1 MKNKASPF
9 RRYLSAALS
18 AAMLLSSWGPA
29 VSSAFAQQ
37 VAGRAVN
44 VSAVPQLGLLP
55 VTPGAGL
62 GTPSVLPLSSPLSS
76 LSPSLAAPSLT
87 PALSVAAPAAA
98 VPAAAHVGVKAL
110 AAKPQI
116 AAAKPVLPALT
127 PVASALEAVKPSAP
141 GESFGAA
148 AAQDFAE
155 RITGER
161 ILNGNGMVA
170 DTGADVDASIRQPF
184 RRSDLTPSRENG
196 APVISEPAPPTKPE
210 GEKRGLGFPLALAGL
225 SGLAWGL
232 TEFARWGAASFAAA
246 QAEPT
251 LGATVLAIG
260 AIGAMVLTG
269 AFVLNVA
276 VDAVS
281 FVGAMWRG
289 RKVTDN
295 ELRAFLRAEVLEG
308 RLDGNAAALVKPY
321 RPDSRFKDFTFAFAS
336 RGQIWVRPELAATPW
351 LLRQIL
357 LHELTHMKASAP
369 RGPPR
374 GALRGLLS
382 AIVSEVRARASEFK
396 GPRALKQ
403 IKVSGLQRAL
413 TQTQTSLRLSRPY
426 DVLVL
431 NPDSKELEDPKL
443 YAGLSDGA
451 ARVTTMNDEVPQKAL
466 GGAANR
472 YRAIVLGRA
481 TRALPEPE
489 SKDNL
494 RLQEVLKQL
503 DSLYVLATRLV
514 VRGAAFE
521 GTTESAAWSDLVGR
535 AERLREN
542 GSPRAMKAFEGEVRK
557 LWRQIASQRLKGVG
571 VASLMEGLYSG
582 LRDRGF
588 AFLSF
593 GPDDPGVVSWEK
605 LLRYWESAD
614 GGQFKVTRVDLE
626 DGGHLLILRKV
637 EARVGLWLRPIAGGR
652 IAASVPNASFTEDG
666 RATARKSLEDAGFG
680 AQLELFDKLEVAVRH
695 VFGADVGRQEIYV
708 TVPRRNA
715 TAIRKYVSASAEVLD
730 SQSNF
735 EPHLMDSAELQG
747 VKPVWKLGITGA
759 AGSILWIDTGADST
773 HTDFGGRLDVVDMV
787 DEGTED
793 WLGHGTH
800 VAGTSIS
807 GNEGFLG
814 MAKAAMGTMAKV
826 FSRDQPGA
834 SDGEIMGSAA
844 IAQKKGVDV
853 ISLSLGSRG
862 SSADNLAD
870 FFSRLTKQKNSA
882 GEYPI
887 VTASA
892 GNSGPFDRTL
902 SQPAAGVEVIAVAAA
917 AKSKDD
923 GVPEISFYSSVGPDV
938 DRRYAIKRFRF
949 KPEITAIGGDV
960 TTSPGSSNVYKDG
973 VYSAKSKDSPRSPSD
988 LDDGKHTGMS
998 GTSMSNP
1005 SLAGI
1010 ALLVKLAMR
1019 AAGAI
1024 TPFVAENMAFAVK
1037 AVLMRTAKDMS
1048 VPLWFQG
1055 AGFVDAIAAV
1065 SLVAGAGTRTLGT
1078 GARNLWRR
1086 LTGAAAAPVP
1096 DAWGW
1101 LERLKAVQDAED
1113 RAFREAE
1120 LAKSEAQEHAE
1131 GDGSEDGS
1139 EEGAQDRSLAGNV
1152 VQAEV
1157 ARRFAAARD
1166 LEVPALLAALKDEVW
1181 LIRLRAAAA
1190 LMNMRSPASAAALA
1204 EAGLNDPDAR
1214 VRQMAFLALAE
1225 IPTHSVDALLAK
1237 AASNG
1242 AWDVGVYAAYALV
1255 RRGDRSAI
1263 ARVVKELGGADK
1275 RARFS
1280 ATWLLGQAGS
1290 YATAAEAEG
1299 LSGRVR
1305 DRGERGNIRHLASA
1319 SLSNLADAAPES
1331 LSDRVVTDLLD
1342 AAGPENLAL
1351 TRTIAKVFPVAVRSK
1366 AFVARLRSEPL
1377 KPIVTDFVVKNRD
1390 AISRPGA
1397 LSELVQLLAR
1407 AAGVPLDAPTSPMDA
1422 SGSGVTGVDEAMG
1435 AVDLIAVSPTGDVLT
1450 NAGMLRRFET
1460 TVRGVL
1466 PLSGAQWLSV
1476 PEHKLY
1482 ALTIALEHQGW
1493 TVRRSLPYYPLSN
1506 TPAEPGGLTLDLGD
1520 GDKTPVISADADL
1533 SLVRVRAAAGV
1544 SEVRV
1549 MAALESV
1556 AAAAKHG
1563 RPVLI
1568 ALTLA
1573 APVTRRTPLSMLID
1587 RLVASG
1593 IGVVVGAGNAGP
1605 ARGTVAAPGDSGLAV
1620 VVAAASRE
1628 GLQFYSS
1635 RGTPEAPR
1643 VTWTDLV
1650 DDLKPGESIAAS
1662 AAAAADAVL
1671 GKPAASAVPT
1681 KILGTAAAAERTAA
1695 KLSELARILA
1705 DGLAASGRALP
1716 DGWFLYLTSL
1726 VKRTLTPMSS
1736 YLEHEVGS
1744 GLFDSQERVLDALRT
1759 RLHDPEAI
1767 VREAAALA
1775 DAARKR
1781 AAPPS
1786 ASAAPVPGIVR
1797 RVVSGVL
1804 GLSLAASPAHGS
1816 AAALAEHA
1824 VRSQKAPSAGDAA
1837 SWWKNPAATRTAVT
1851 VPLYALRSEKKTDA
1865 GVGKYS
1871 DLGRY
1876 YREELAGQGVDAVL
1890 LLPHF
1895 ATLDESPYA
1904 PVSLYALNE
1913 DQVDWSSVDEVR
1925 SDPALAAKLVAPS
1938 QSVDYPALRAREG
1951 GIAREAYARF
1961 LKAEDTA
1968 RARAFAE
1975 FAAENASWLEEY
1987 AEFMALAALIGKP
2000 ALDWSEAEQR
2010 AARANPAFAGLVAV
2024 RRWSQ
2029 WLARAQLK
2037 AAVAEVHA
2045 AGGKVLFD
2053 IPMFRAKNSVDAW
2066 KHPELFAD
2074 IRTRNPGIINA
2085 WVHEDWKDLAL
2096 WRWSELGKNGYA
2108 AALDP
2113 YRHWLD
2119 FGFDGAR
2126 ADALHFA
2133 YKFGN
2138 GQLASGDEPGDPYL
2152 SALSGVLSARGAFP
2166 LAEAFDGKDADAKR
2180 LGFVT
2185 VGGDWKKVSSHDD
2198 PRSPDFLARYFA
2210 ARREGSSGASAKFIA
2225 YTLGDEWRD
2234 PFSVKEMR
2242 GGVSTWRYRIPLP
2255 EDADYAARARADAR
2269 PQLRAL
2275 KAIADGDVWKAPE
2288 AVRAAFT
2295 AAAGAFVKRDGDSV
2309 QIWAASMDWFLEE
2322 WGRDTF
2328 ISLPGLLLST
2338 GRFEDAR
2345 SVLRRF
2351 AAFEKDGLIPNR
2363 IAGAHSE
2370 YNTADA
2376 PMWYVQALKSYG
2388 EASGDMAFVDEL
2400 APVVRRIMNAYE
2412 KGVSYERYGRRN
2424 TIRMDADGLVSTP
2437 AQATWMDAD
2446 PEGRDKPVT
2455 PRNGKTVEINALWY
2469 ANLRYLAA
2477 LEARAGDPEAAA
2489 ARSALA
2495 DKVKA
2500 SFNAKFWFETEDNR
2514 RAWGGAGGAL
2524 RDVVDGDPHGDA
2536 IRPNMLFAVSRGG
2549 DLLSPERRRAVVL
2562 AATRDLLTRKGPRTL
2577 SDRDSGYRER
2587 YDTSKPPLEKDQAY
2601 HQGTV
2606 WPWLMGAFAEALA
2619 QVRRDMGWDE
2629 ARTGA
2634 ETRALLTPLVEALAG
2649 APQGSLHEVYDGGA
2663 NDPALKSFSLD
2674 DPAGLAPIF
2683 KTEGPAQTPGGTRSQ
2698 AWSVAEILRLL
2709 AR

>member
-1 MKNKASPF
+1 MNKASSP
-9 RRYLSAALS
+9 RRLVSAALS
-18 AAMLLSSWGPA
+18 AAMLLSSWGPG
-29 VSSAFAQQ
+29 VSSVFAQQ
-37 VAGRAVN
+37 VSGK
-44 VSAVPQLGLLP
+44 VSGISVVPQLGLVP
-55 VTPGAGL
+55 TGIGAGL
-62 GTPSVLPLSSPLSS
+62 GSPSVLPLMSSPLLS
-76 LSPSLAAPSLT
+76 LSPSLAAPSLN
-87 PALSVAAPAAA
+87 AAVIVAAPAAA
-98 VPAAAHVGVKAL
+98 VAAAAPVTAANPL
-110 AAKPQI
+110 A
-116 AAAKPVLPALT
+116 AAAKPLLPAT
-127 PVASALEAVKPSAP
+127 PAPSALEAVKPSAP

-148 AAQDFAE
+148 AAEDFAS
-155 RITGER
+155 RMTGER
-161 ILNGNGMVA
+161 LLNGNELSA
-170 DTGADVDASIRQPF
+170 DAGAGVDATASQ
-184 RRSDLTPSRENG
+184 TPRFAALSRRENG
-196 APVISEPAPPTKPE
+196 APVNAHEPAPPTKPE
-210 GEKRGLGFPLALAGL
+210 GEKRGAMFPVALAGL
-225 SGLAWGL
+225 SGLAWGAV
-232 TEFARWGAASFAAA
+232 EFARWGSHALSVA

-251 LGATVLAIG
+251 IGATILAVA
-260 AIGAMVLTG
+260 AIGAMALTG
-269 AFVLNVA
+269 AFVVSA
-276 VDAVS
+276 VLDVVS

-289 RKVTDN
+289 RKVTDSG
-295 ELRAFLRAEVLEG
+295 LRAVLRTEVLEG

-321 RPDSRFKDFTFAFAS
+321 RPDNRYKDFTFAFAS
-336 RGQIWVRPELAATPW
+336 RGLIWVRPELAATPW
-351 LLRQIL
+351 LLRMVL

-374 GALRGLLS
+374 GAFRGLLT
-382 AIVSEVRARASEFK
+382 AFVSEVRARASEFK
-396 GPRALKQ
+396 GTRALKS

-426 DVLVL
+426 EVLVL
-431 NPDSKELEDPKL
+431 NPDTKELEDPKL

-451 ARVTTMNDEVPQKAL
+451 ARVTSLNNDQPQKAL
-466 GGAANR
+466 AEGGLAR
-472 YRAIVLGRA
+472 FRAIVLGRA
-481 TRALPEPE
+481 TRALPDPD
-489 SKDNL
+489 SKDNI
-494 RLQEVLKQL
+494 RLQGVLKQL

-514 VRGAAFE
+514 VRGESFK
-521 GTTESAAWSDLVGR
+521 GTAEASAWSDLVER
-535 AERLREN
+535 AQSLREN
-542 GSPRAMKAFEGEVRK
+542 GSPRAMQAFEGEVRK

-571 VASLMEGLYSG
+571 VTDLMDGLYGG

-593 GPDDPGVVSWEK
+593 GPDDAGVVSWEK
-605 LLRYWESAD
+605 LLRYWESSD

-637 EARVGLWLRPIAGGR
+637 EARVGLWLRPIQGGR
-652 IAASVPNASFTEDG
+652 ITASVPNASFTEEG

-680 AQLELFDKLEVAVRH
+680 KQLELFDKMEVTVRH

-715 TAIRKYVSASAEVLD
+715 SAIRKYVSASAEILG
-730 SQSNF
+730 SQSDF
-735 EPHLMDSAELQG
+735 TPHLMDSAELQG
-747 VKPVWKLGITGA
+747 VKPVWNLGITGA
-759 AGSILWIDTGADST
+759 AGSILWIDTGADAT
-773 HTDFGGRLDVVDMV
+773 HADFGGRLDVVDMV

-800 VAGTSIS
+800 VAGISIS

-814 MAKAAMGTMAKV
+814 MAKSAIGTMAKV

-862 SSADNLAD
+862 TSADNLAD
-870 FFSRLTKQKNSA
+870 FFSQLTKQKNTA

-923 GVPEISFYSSVGPDV
+923 GVPEISFYSSVGPDI

-949 KPEITAIGGDV
+949 KPEITALGGDV

-973 VYSAKSKDSPRSPSD
+973 IYSARSKDAKPSASD
-988 LDDGKHTGMS
+988 LEDGKHTGMS

-1019 AAGAI
+1019 SAGAI
-1024 TPFVAENMAFAVK
+1024 TPFVADNMAFAVK
-1037 AVLMRTAKDMS
+1037 AVLMRTAKDMG

-1055 AGFVDAIAAV
+1055 AGFVDAWAAV
-1065 SLVAGAGTRTLGT
+1065 SLVGASGTRTLGA
-1078 GARNLWRR
+1078 GVKGLWRR
-1086 LTGAAAAPVP
+1086 LTGASPVSAP

-1120 LAKSEAQEHAE
+1120 LAKSEAQSHPD
-1131 GDGSEDGS
+1131 GDAADEPS
-1139 EEGAQDRSLAGNV
+1139 EEPVDRSAAGNA

-1157 ARRFAAARD
+1157 ARRFTIARD
-1166 LEVPALLAALKDEVW
+1166 AEVPALLEALKDPVW
-1181 LIRLRAAAA
+1181 LVRLRAASV
-1190 LMNMRSPASAAALA
+1190 LMNLKSPASAAALA

-1225 IPTHSVDALLAK
+1225 IPTHTVDALLSK
-1237 AASNG
+1237 AAANES
-1242 AWDVGVYAAYALV
+1242 WDIGVYAGYALA

-1263 ARVVKELGGADK
+1263 ARAVKELANPDK

-1280 ATWLLGQAGS
+1280 ATWLLGQTGS
-1290 YATAAEAEG
+1290 YATAVEAEG
-1299 LSGRVR
+1299 LSARVR
-1305 DRGERGNIRHLASA
+1305 DRGERGNVRHLASA
-1319 SLSNLADAAPES
+1319 ALSNLADAAPEA
-1331 LSDRVVTDLLD
+1331 LSDRVVMDLLD

-1351 TRTIAKVFPVAVRSK
+1351 TRTIAKIFPVAVRSK
-1366 AFVARLRSEPL
+1366 AFVARLRAEPL
-1377 KPIVTDFVVKNRD
+1377 KPIITDFVVKNRD
-1390 AISRPGA
+1390 AISKPGA

-1407 AAGVPLDAPTSPMDA
+1407 AAGVPLDAPTSPMDS
-1422 SGSGVTGVDEAMG
+1422 SGSGVSGVDEALG
-1435 AVDLIAVSPTGDVLT
+1435 PVDLFAVPPAGETSLDPLT
-1450 NAGMLRRFET
+1450 LMRFET
-1460 TVRGVL
+1460 TAKAFMPVSRGL
-1466 PLSGAQWLSV
+1466 WLSV

-1482 ALTIALEHQGW
+1482 ALTIALEHRGW
-1493 TVRRSLPYYPLSN
+1493 TVRRSLPYYPLSKS
-1506 TPAEPGGLTLDLGD
+1506 PAEAGGLTIDLGD
-1520 GDKTPVISADADL
+1520 GEKAGEIPADADL
-1533 SLVRVRAAAGV
+1533 SVVRVRASAGV

-1549 MAALESV
+1549 MAALERV
-1556 AAAAKHG
+1556 AEAAQGKG
-1563 RPVLI
+1563 PVLI

-1587 RLVASG
+1587 RLAASG

-1605 ARGTVAAPGDSGLAV
+1605 NIGSVAAPGDSALAV

-1643 VTWTDLV
+1643 VSWTDLV
-1650 DDLKPGESIAAS
+1650 DDLRPGEMLAQAAV
-1662 AAAAADAVL
+1662 AAADAVL
-1671 GKPAASAVPT
+1671 GTAVPVPAKT
-1681 KILGTAAAAERTAA
+1681 LGTAAAAERTAA
-1695 KLSELARILA
+1695 KLAALAGVLSE
-1705 DGLAASGRALP
+1705 GMKASGRGLP
-1716 DGWFLYLTSL
+1716 EGWFFYLTAL
-1726 VKRTLTPMSS
+1726 VKRSVTAMPT
-1736 YLEHEVGS
+1736 YGEHEVGA
-1744 GLFDSQERVLDALRT
+1744 GLFDSTDRAMDVLRT
-1759 RLHDPEAI
+1759 RLHDPETI

-1775 DAARKR
+1775 AEAR
-1781 AAPPS
+1781 A
-1786 ASAAPVPGIVR
+1786 
-1797 RVVSGVL
+1797 RV
-1804 GLSLAASPAHGS
+1804 A
-1816 AAALAEHA
+1816 
-1824 VRSQKAPSAGDAA
+1824 APSAPVAA
-1837 SWWKNPAATRTAVT
+1837 SYGLAGRAIRSVLSGLLAFSPIDSFSSSLTDRAVRPASADASAWWKDASATRTAVT
-1851 VPLYALRSEKKTDA
+1851 VPLYALRPQKKSDA

-1913 DQVDWSSVDEVR
+1913 DQIDWSEVDEVR
-1925 SDPALAAKLVAPS
+1925 ADPALLARLVAPS
-1938 QSVDYPALRAREG
+1938 QSVDYPALRTREG
-1951 GIAREAYARF
+1951 AVAREAYAAF
-1961 LKAEDTA
+1961 LKAEGPRVKSYID
-1968 RARAFAE
+1968 FATGN
-1975 FAAENASWLEEY
+1975 AAWLDEY
-1987 AEFMALAALIGKP
+1987 AEFMTLSSLIGKP
-2000 ALDWSEAEQR
+2000 ALEWTAKDQS
-2010 AARANPAFAGLVAV
+2010 AARAAPGFAELVAV

-2029 WLARAQLK
+2029 WLAHGQLK
-2037 AAVAEVHA
+2037 ASVAEVHA

-2053 IPMFRAKNSVDAW
+2053 IPMFRAKNSVDTW
-2066 KHPELFAD
+2066 KRPELFAD
-2074 IRTRNPGIINA
+2074 LRTRNPGIINSYI
-2085 WVHEDWKDLAL
+2085 HEDWKDLAL
-2096 WRWSELGKNGYA
+2096 WRWSNLRKDGFA

-2138 GQLASGDEPGDPYL
+2138 GQLASGDEPGDDYVA
-2152 SALSGVLSARGAFP
+2152 ALGKVLSARGAFP
-2166 LAEAFDGKDADAKR
+2166 LAEAFEGKDADARR
-2180 LGFVT
+2180 LGFIT
-2185 VGGDWKKVSSHDD
+2185 VGGDWKKISSHDD
-2198 PRSPDFLARYFA
+2198 PRSPDFLGRYFA
-2210 ARREGSSGASAKFIA
+2210 ASREPSSGAAAKFLA

-2234 PFSVKEMR
+2234 PFSVKEMV
-2242 GGVSTWRYRIPLP
+2242 GGMSRWRYRIPLP
-2255 EDADYAARARADAR
+2255 ADADYANRARFDAR

-2275 KAIADGDVWKAPE
+2275 KAAKDGDIWNAPE
-2288 AVRAAFT
+2288 AVRAAFVT
-2295 AAAGAFVKRDGDSV
+2295 AADAFVKRDGKSV

-2338 GRFEDAR
+2338 SRFDDAKA
-2345 SVLRRF
+2345 VLRRF
-2351 AAFEKDGLIPNR
+2351 AAFEKGGLIPNK
-2363 IAGAHSE
+2363 IGDGKHPE

-2376 PMWYVQALKSYG
+2376 PMWYVQAVKSYA
-2388 EASGDMAFVDEL
+2388 EATGDWAFVAKL
-2400 APVVRRIMNAYE
+2400 APTLRRIMNGYE
-2412 KGVSYERYGRRN
+2412 KGASYERYGRDN
-2424 TIRMDADGLVSTP
+2424 KIFMDSDGLVVTP

-2469 ANLRYLAA
+2469 ANLRFI
-2477 LEARAGDPEAAA
+2477 AGVERRLGDAAA
-2489 ARSALA
+2489 GASRDALA
-2495 DKVKA
+2495 EKVKA
-2500 SFNAKFWFETEDNR
+2500 SFNEKFWFTTEDNR
-2514 RAWGGAGGAL
+2514 RAWGGTGGAL
-2524 RDVVDGDPHGDA
+2524 RDVVSGDPHGDA

-2549 DLLSPERRRAVVL
+2549 DLLTPERRRAVVL
-2562 AATRDLLTRKGPRTL
+2562 AAARDLLTRKGPRTL
-2577 SDRDSGYRER
+2577 SDRDSAYRAT

-2634 ETRALLTPLVEALAG
+2634 ETRALITPLVEALAG
-2649 APQGSLHEVYDGGA
+2649 GPVGSLPEVYDGGA
-2663 NDPALKSFSLD
+2663 NDPALKDFSLD
-2674 DPAGLAPIF
+2674 DAAGLAPIF
-2683 KTEGPAQTPGGTRSQ
+2683 KRAGPAQNPGGTRSQ

>member
-1 MKNKASPF
+1 MA
-9 RRYLSAALS
+9 
-18 AAMLLSSWGPA
+18 
-29 VSSAFAQQ
+29 
-37 VAGRAVN
+37 
-44 VSAVPQLGLLP
+44 
-55 VTPGAGL
+55 
-62 GTPSVLPLSSPLSS
+62 
-76 LSPSLAAPSLT
+76 LSPSLAAPSLS
-87 PALSVAAPAAA
+87 PAVNVAAPAAA
-98 VPAAAHVGVKAL
+98 VPAAARVNAVKPL
-110 AAKPQI
+110 V
-116 AAAKPVLPALT
+116 AAAKPLLPAAAV
-127 PVASALEAVKPSAP
+127 PSALEAVKPSAP
-141 GESFGAA
+141 GESFGRAA
-148 AAQDFAE
+148 AEDFAQ
-155 RITGER
+155 RMTGENL
-161 ILNGNGMVA
+161 LNG
-170 DTGADVDASIRQPF
+170 DELGADAGAGVDASASRAPRF
-184 RRSDLTPSRENG
+184 AALARRENG
-196 APVISEPAPPTKPE
+196 APVDVHEPAAPTKPE
-210 GEKRGLGFPLALAGL
+210 GEKRGALFPMALAGL
-225 SGLAWGL
+225 SGLAWGAA
-232 TEFARWGAASFAAA
+232 EFARWGTHAFSAVSAA
-246 QAEPT
+246 PT
-251 LGATVLAIG
+251 IGGTVLAVA
-260 AIGAMVLTG
+260 AIGAMALTG
-269 AFVLNVA
+269 AFVLSAA
-276 VDAVS
+276 VDLVS

-289 RKVTDN
+289 RAVTDAR
-295 ELRAFLRAEVLEG
+295 LREFLRAEVLEG

-321 RPDSRFKDFTFAFAS
+321 RPDNRYKDLTFAFAS
-336 RGQIWVRPELAATPW
+336 RGLIWVRPELVATPW
-351 LLRQIL
+351 LMRRVL
-357 LHELTHMKASAP
+357 LHELTHMSASAP

-374 GALRGLLS
+374 GAFLGLLT
-382 AIVSEVRARASEFK
+382 AFVSEIRARAVEFK
-396 GPRALKQ
+396 GTRALSR

-426 DVLVL
+426 EVLVL
-431 NPDSKELEDPKL
+431 NPDTKELEDPKL

-451 ARVTTMNDEVPQKAL
+451 AHVTLFKDIAPAQTLAKEA
-466 GGAANR
+466 GR

-481 TRALPEPE
+481 TRALPDPK
-489 SKDNL
+489 SKEHV
-494 RLQEVLKQL
+494 RLQAVLKQL

-514 VRGAAFE
+514 VRGEAFQ
-521 GTTESAAWSDLVGR
+521 GTAEVRAWDDLVDR
-535 AERLREN
+535 AQRLRED
-542 GSPRAMKAFEGEVRK
+542 GSSRAMEAFEGEVRK

-571 VASLMEGLYSG
+571 VAELMDGLYGS

-588 AFLSF
+588 SFLSF
-593 GPDDPGVVSWEK
+593 GPDDTGVVSWEK

-637 EARVGLWLRPIAGGR
+637 EARVGLWLRPISGGR
-652 IAASVPNASFTEDG
+652 ITASVPNASFTEEG

-680 AQLELFDKLEVAVRH
+680 KQLELFDKMEVNVRH

-715 TAIRKYVSASAEVLD
+715 SAIRKYVSSNAEVLD

-735 EPHLMDSAELQG
+735 EPHLMDSAEIQA
-747 VKPVWKLGITGA
+747 VKPVWKIGITGA
-759 AGSILWIDTGADST
+759 AGSILWIDTGADLT
-773 HTDFGGRLDVVDMV
+773 HADFGGRLDVVDMV

-793 WLGHGTH
+793 WIGHGTH
-800 VAGTSIS
+800 VAGISIS

-814 MAKAAMGTMAKV
+814 MAKGAKGTMAKV

-862 SSADNLAD
+862 TSADNLAD
-870 FFSRLTKQKNSA
+870 FFSQLTKQKNVA

-923 GVPEISFYSSVGPDV
+923 GVPEISFYSSVGPDI

-949 KPEITAIGGDV
+949 KPEITALGGDV

-973 VYSAKSKDSPRSPSD
+973 IYSAKSKDSPRSASD
-988 LDDGKHTGMS
+988 LEDGKHTGMS

-1019 AAGAI
+1019 SAGAI

-1037 AVLMRTAKDMS
+1037 AVLMRTAKDMG

-1055 AGFVDAIAAV
+1055 AGFVDAWAAV
-1065 SLVAGAGTRTLGT
+1065 SLVGASGTRALGAGALK
-1078 GARNLWRR
+1078 LWRR
-1086 LTGAAAAPVP
+1086 LTGSAQASAP

-1120 LAKSEAQEHAE
+1120 LAKSEAAARTD
-1131 GDGSEDGS
+1131 GDGNDEPT
-1139 EEGAQDRSLAGNV
+1139 EEPVDRSAAGNAV
-1152 VQAEV
+1152 MAEV
-1157 ARRFAAARD
+1157 ARRFTVARD
-1166 LEVPALLAALKDEVW
+1166 AEVPALLGALKDEVW
-1181 LIRLRAAAA
+1181 LVRMRAASV
-1190 LMNMRSPASAAALA
+1190 LMNLKSPASAAALA

-1225 IPTHSVDALLAK
+1225 IPTHTVDALLSK
-1237 AASNG
+1237 AASNES
-1242 AWDVGVYAAYALV
+1242 WDIGVYAGYALA

-1263 ARVVKELGGADK
+1263 ARAVKELGSSDK

-1280 ATWLLGQAGS
+1280 SAWLLGQTGS
-1290 YATAAEAEG
+1290 YATAVEAEG
-1299 LSGRVR
+1299 LSARVR

-1319 SLSNLADAAPES
+1319 ALSNLADAAPEA

-1366 AFVARLRSEPL
+1366 AFVARLRAEPL
-1377 KPIVTDFVVKNRD
+1377 KPIITDFVVKNRD
-1390 AISRPGA
+1390 AISKPGA

-1407 AAGVPLDAPTSPMDA
+1407 AAGVPLDAPTSPMDS

-1435 AVDLIAVSPTGDVLT
+1435 PVDLFAVPPAGESSLDPLT
-1450 NAGMLRRFET
+1450 LMRFET
-1460 TVRGVL
+1460 TTKAFLPVSRGL
-1466 PLSGAQWLSV
+1466 WLSV

-1482 ALTIALEHQGW
+1482 ALTIALEHRGW

-1506 TPAEPGGLTLDLGD
+1506 APAEPGGLLINLAEGEVA
-1520 GDKTPVISADADL
+1520 GELPADADL

-1549 MAALESV
+1549 MAALERV
-1556 AAAAKHG
+1556 AEAAKAKG
-1563 RPVLI
+1563 PVTI

-1573 APVTRRTPLSMLID
+1573 APTTRRTPLSMLID

-1593 IGVVVGAGNAGP
+1593 IGVVVGAGNTGP
-1605 ARGTVAAPGDSGLAV
+1605 KTDSVSAPGNSGLAV
-1620 VVAAASRE
+1620 VVAAASRD

-1643 VTWTDLV
+1643 VSWTDLV
-1650 DDLKPGESIAAS
+1650 DDLQPGELIAQAAS
-1662 AAAAADAVL
+1662 AAADAVL
-1671 GKPAASAVPT
+1671 GTASPAPA

-1695 KLSELARILA
+1695 KLAELARVLSE
-1705 DGLAASGRALP
+1705 GMTAAKQGLP
-1716 DGWFLYLTSL
+1716 DGWFLYLTAL
-1726 VKRTLTPMSS
+1726 VKRSVTAMPA
-1736 YLEHEVGS
+1736 YREHEVGA
-1744 GLFDSQERVLDALRT
+1744 GLFDSTDRALEILRT
-1759 RLHDPEAI
+1759 RLHDPEVI
-1767 VREAAALA
+1767 VREAKALA
-1775 DAARKR
+1775 DEARAR
-1781 AAPPS
+1781 TA
-1786 ASAAPVPGIVR
+1786 
-1797 RVVSGVL
+1797 
-1804 GLSLAASPAHGS
+1804 
-1816 AAALAEHA
+1816 
-1824 VRSQKAPSAGDAA
+1824 APSAPAVPSTGLARRALRSVLSGLLAFAPVQSLSSSLTDRAVRPSADSA
-1837 SWWKNPAATRTAVT
+1837 SWWKDPAATRTAVT
-1851 VPLYALRSEKKTDA
+1851 VPLYALRPQKKTDA
-1865 GVGKYS
+1865 GIGKYS

-1895 ATLDESPYA
+1895 ATQGESPYA

-1913 DQVDWSSVDEVR
+1913 DQIDWSEVDEVR
-1925 SDPALAAKLVAPS
+1925 ADPALLARLAAPS

-1951 GIAREAYARF
+1951 AVAREAYAAF
-1961 LKAEDTA
+1961 MKSEGP
-1968 RARAFAE
+1968 RAKPFAD
-1975 FAAENASWLEEY
+1975 FAAGNAAWLDEY
-1987 AEFMALAALIGKP
+1987 AEFMVLSSLIGKP
-2000 ALDWSEAEQR
+2000 ALDWTAKEQS
-2010 AARANPAFAGLVAV
+2010 AARASPGFAELVAV

-2029 WLARAQLK
+2029 WLAHGQMK
-2037 AAVAEVHA
+2037 AALAEVHA

-2053 IPMFRAKNSVDAW
+2053 IPMFRAKNGVDAW
-2066 KHPELFAD
+2066 KRPQLFAD
-2074 IRTRNPGIINA
+2074 LRTRNPGVVNA

-2096 WRWSELGKNGYA
+2096 WRWSELKKDGYA

-2138 GQLASGDEPGDPYL
+2138 GQLASGDEPGDEFVA
-2152 SALSGVLSARGAFP
+2152 ALSRVLSARGAFP
-2166 LAEAFDGKDADAKR
+2166 LAEAFEGKDADARR

-2185 VGGDWKKVSSHDD
+2185 VGGDWKKISSHDD
-2198 PRSPDFLARYFA
+2198 ARSPDFLGRYFA
-2210 ARREGSSGASAKFIA
+2210 ARREGSSGAGAKFLA

-2234 PFSVKEMR
+2234 PFGVKEMV
-2242 GGVSTWRYRIPLP
+2242 GGMSQWRYRIPLP
-2255 EDADYAARARADAR
+2255 SDADYASRARFDAR

-2275 KAIADGDVWKAPE
+2275 KAIKDGDVWQASE
-2288 AVRAAFT
+2288 AVRSAFGT
-2295 AAAGAFVKRDGDSV
+2295 AADAFVKRDGKSV

-2338 GRFEDAR
+2338 GRFDDAKA
-2345 SVLRRF
+2345 VLRRF
-2351 AAFEKDGLIPNR
+2351 ASFEKGGLIPNK
-2363 IAGAHSE
+2363 IGDGTKPE

-2376 PMWYVQALKSYG
+2376 PMWYIQAVKSYA
-2388 EASGDMAFVDEL
+2388 EATGDWAFVASL
-2400 APVVRRIMNAYE
+2400 APTLRRIMNGYE
-2412 KGVSYERYGRRN
+2412 KGASYERYGRDN
-2424 TIRMDADGLVSTP
+2424 KIYMDADGLVVTP

-2455 PRNGKTVEINALWY
+2455 PRNGKTVEINSLWY
-2469 ANLRYLAA
+2469 ANLRFIAG
-2477 LEARAGDPEAAA
+2477 LERRLGDAAA
-2489 ARSALA
+2489 GAARDALA

-2500 SFNAKFWFETEDNR
+2500 SFNAKFWFTTEDNR
-2514 RAWGGAGGAL
+2514 RAWGETGGAL
-2524 RDVVDGDPHGDA
+2524 RDVVEGDPHGDA

-2549 DLLSPERRRAVVL
+2549 DLLTPERRRAVVL
-2562 AATRDLLTRKGPRTL
+2562 AAARDLLTRKGPRTL
-2577 SDRDSGYRER
+2577 SDRDSAYRAT

-2634 ETRALLTPLVEALAG
+2634 ETRALITPLVEALASG
-2649 APQGSLHEVYDGGA
+2649 PEGSLPEVYDGGA
-2663 NDPALKSFSLD
+2663 NDPALKDFSLD
-2674 DPAGLAPIF
+2674 DPAGLSPIF
-2683 KTEGPAQTPGGTRSQ
+2683 KRAGPEQKPGGTRSQ

>member
-1 MKNKASPF
+1 M

-18 AAMLLSSWGPA
+18 AALVLSSWGPS
-29 VSSAFAQQ
+29 VSSVFAQQ
-37 VAGRAVN
+37 VSGKAAS
-44 VSAVPQLGLLP
+44 VSVIPQFGLLP

-62 GTPSVLPLSSPLSS
+62 GSPSVLPLMPSPSLS
-76 LSPSLAAPSLT
+76 LSPSLAAPSLNAAR
-87 PALSVAAPAAA
+87 PIAAPAAA
-98 VPAAAHVGVKAL
+98 VPAAALVSVKPL
-110 AAKPQI
+110 I
-116 AAAKPVLPALT
+116 APAKPVLPAAVV
-127 PVASALEAVKPSAP
+127 PSALEAVKPSAP

-155 RITGER
+155 RMTGER
-161 ILNGNGMVA
+161 LVDGNGMVEDA
-170 DTGADVDASIRQPF
+170 GASVDASVPLAF
-184 RRSDLTPSRENG
+184 RRSQLNASRENG
-196 APVISEPAPPTKPE
+196 APVIPEPAPPIKPE

-225 SGLAWGL
+225 SGLAWGV
-232 TEFARWGAASFAAA
+232 TEFARWGSHAFTAAS
-246 QAEPT
+246 AEPT
-251 LGATVLAIG
+251 VAGTFLAVA
-260 AIGAMVLTG
+260 AIGAMALTG
-269 AFVLNVA
+269 VFVLSA
-276 VDAVS
+276 LVDAVS
-281 FVGAMWRG
+281 FVGAVWRG
-289 RKVTDN
+289 RKATDAD
-295 ELRAFLRAEVLEG
+295 LRAFLRAEVLEG
-308 RLDGNAAALVKPY
+308 RLDGNAAALIKPY
-321 RPDSRFKDFTFAFAS
+321 RPDNRWKDFTFAFAS
-336 RGQIWVRPELAATPW
+336 RGLIWVRPELAATPW

-382 AIVSEVRARASEFK
+382 AVVSEVRARAVEFK
-396 GPRALKQ
+396 GPGALKQ

-426 DVLVL
+426 EVLVL
-431 NPDSKELEDPKL
+431 NPDSRELEDPKL

-451 ARVTTMNDEVPQKAL
+451 ARVTALNDDQPQKAL
-466 GGAANR
+466 AESSNR

-481 TRALPEPE
+481 TQALPEPK
-489 SKDNL
+489 SKDAL

-514 VRGAAFE
+514 VRGDSFS
-521 GTTESAAWSDLVGR
+521 GTSEASAWTDLVER
-535 AERLREN
+535 AQRLREN
-542 GSPRAMKAFEGEVRK
+542 GSSRAMKAFEGEVRK

-571 VASLMEGLYSG
+571 VSGLMDGLYSG

-593 GPDDPGVVSWEK
+593 GPDDAGVVSWEK

-637 EARVGLWLRPIAGGR
+637 EARVGLWLRPVQGGR
-652 IAASVPNASFTEDG
+652 IATSVPNASFTEEG

-680 AQLELFDKLEVAVRH
+680 PQLELFDKMEVAVRH

-715 TAIRKYVSASAEVLD
+715 SAIRKFVSANAEILG
-730 SQSNF
+730 SQSDF
-735 EPHLMDSAELQG
+735 QPHLMDSAELQG

-793 WLGHGTH
+793 WIGHGTH

-814 MAKAAMGTMAKV
+814 MARGAKGTMAKV

-870 FFSRLTKQKNSA
+870 FFSQLTKQKNVA

-923 GVPEISFYSSVGPDV
+923 GIREISFYSSVGPDI

-949 KPEITAIGGDV
+949 KPDITAIGGDV
-960 TTSPGSSNVYKDG
+960 TTSPGSSNVYKEG
-973 VYSAKSKDSPRSPSD
+973 VYSAKSKDSPRSASD
-988 LDDGKHTGMS
+988 LEDGKHTGMS

-1019 AAGAI
+1019 SAGAI

-1037 AVLMRTAKDMS
+1037 AVLMRTARDMG
-1048 VPLWFQG
+1048 VPVWFQG
-1055 AGFVDAIAAV
+1055 AGFVDAWEAV
-1065 SLVAGAGTRTLGT
+1065 SLVAASGTRALGT

-1086 LTGAAAAPVP
+1086 LTGAVEAPAP
-1096 DAWGW
+1096 NAWAW

-1120 LAKSEAQEHAE
+1120 LAKSEAQTLQE
-1131 GDGSEDGS
+1131 GENTDEPS
-1139 EEGAQDRSLAGNV
+1139 EEPVDRSAAGNA

-1157 ARRFAAARD
+1157 AKRFAVARD
-1166 LEVPALLAALKDEVW
+1166 AEVPAVLAALKDEVW
-1181 LIRLRAAAA
+1181 LVRLRAAAA
-1190 LMNMRSPASAAALA
+1190 LMNLKSPASAAALA

-1225 IPTHSVDALLAK
+1225 IPTHSVDALLSQ

-1242 AWDVGVYAAYALV
+1242 SWDIGVYAAYALA

-1263 ARVVKELGGADK
+1263 ARAVRELGNADK

-1280 ATWLLGQAGS
+1280 SVWLLGQIGS

-1299 LSGRVR
+1299 LSARVR

-1319 SLSNLADAAPES
+1319 ALSNLADAAPEAI
-1331 LSDRVVTDLLD
+1331 SDRVVTDLLD
-1342 AAGPENLAL
+1342 AAGVENLAL

-1377 KPIVTDFVVKNRD
+1377 KPIVTDFVVRNRD
-1390 AISRPGA
+1390 AINKPGA

-1407 AAGVPLDAPTSPMDA
+1407 AAGVPLDAPTSPMDG

-1435 AVDLIAVSPTGDVLT
+1435 PVDLIALPPSGEGAVDVATLT
-1450 NAGMLRRFET
+1450 RFET
-1460 TVRGVL
+1460 TTKATL
-1466 PLSGAQWLSV
+1466 PRSGALWLSV

-1482 ALTIALEHQGW
+1482 ALTIALEHRGW
-1493 TVRRSLPYYPLSN
+1493 TVRRSLPFYPLSN
-1506 TPAEPGGLTLDLGD
+1506 SPAEPGGLTLDLGD
-1520 GDKTPVISADADL
+1520 GEKEASLPADADL
-1533 SLVRVRAAAGV
+1533 SLVRVRAAGGV

-1549 MAALESV
+1549 MAALELV
-1556 AAAAKHG
+1556 AEAARKGG
-1563 RPVLI
+1563 RPVMI

-1573 APVTRRTPLSMLID
+1573 APTTRRTPLSVLID

-1605 ARGTVAAPGDSGLAV
+1605 TKGTVAAPGDSGLAV
-1620 VVAAASRE
+1620 VVAAASAD

-1650 DDLKPGESIAAS
+1650 DDLRPGEALAA
-1662 AAAAADAVL
+1662 AAVAAADAVL
-1671 GKPAASAVPT
+1671 GTPAPAPAKTV
-1681 KILGTAAAAERTAA
+1681 GTAAAAERTAA
-1695 KLSELARILA
+1695 KLAGLARVLA
-1705 DGLAASGRALP
+1705 EGMTASGRALP
-1716 DGWFLYLTSL
+1716 DGWFLYLTAL
-1726 VKRTLTPMSS
+1726 VKRTVTPLPS
-1736 YLEHEVGS
+1736 YGEHEVGA
-1744 GLFDSQERVLDALRT
+1744 GLFDSEDRALDALRA

-1767 VREAAALA
+1767 VREAKALA
-1775 DAARKR
+1775 DQARSRTAFAPAAGSLTAGLASRAAR
-1781 AAPPS
+1781 AVLSGLLAF
-1786 ASAAPVPGIVR
+1786 APVPP
-1797 RVVSGVL
+1797 
-1804 GLSLAASPAHGS
+1804 SLKGETPPAA
-1816 AAALAEHA
+1816 
-1824 VRSQKAPSAGDAA
+1824 DA
-1837 SWWKNPAATRTAVT
+1837 SRWWKDASATRTSET
-1851 VPLYALRSEKKTDA
+1851 VPLYALRSQKKTDP

-1876 YREELAGQGVDAVL
+1876 YRDELKGQGVDAVL

-1913 DQVDWSSVDEVR
+1913 DQIDWSQVDEVR
-1925 SDPALAAKLVAPS
+1925 ADPALAERVVAPS
-1938 QSVDYPALRAREG
+1938 QSVDYPALRARESAV
-1951 GIAREAYARF
+1951 AREAYSRF
-1961 LKAEDTA
+1961 VKAGGAD
-1968 RARAFAE
+1968 RARDFAE
-1975 FAAENASWLEEY
+1975 FAAKNAGWLDEY
-1987 AEFMALAALIGKP
+1987 AEFMTLSALIGKP
-2000 ALDWSEAEQR
+2000 VLDWTAADER
-2010 AARANPAFAGLVAV
+2010 AARAAVEFPVLVAV

-2037 AAVAEVHA
+2037 AAVGEVHA

-2066 KHPELFAD
+2066 KRPGLFAD
-2074 IRTRNPGIINA
+2074 LRTRNPGIINA
-2085 WVHEDWKDLAL
+2085 WIHEDWKDLAL
-2096 WRWSELGKNGYA
+2096 WRWSELRKDGYA

-2138 GQLASGDEPGDPYL
+2138 GQLASGDEPGDEFVAAV
-2152 SALSGVLSARGAFP
+2152 SRVLSDRGAFP
-2166 LAEAFDGKDADAKR
+2166 LAEAFEGKDADARR
-2180 LGFVT
+2180 LGFLT

-2198 PRSPDFLARYFA
+2198 PRSPDFLVRYFA
-2210 ARREGSSGASAKFIA
+2210 ARREGSSGANAKFVA

-2234 PFSVKEMR
+2234 PFAVKEMR
-2242 GGVSTWRYRIPLP
+2242 RGVSTWRYRIPLP
-2255 EDADYAARARADAR
+2255 EDADYSNRVRADSR
-2269 PQLRAL
+2269 PQLRMLTASR
-2275 KAIADGDVWKAPE
+2275 DGDVWKAPG
-2288 AVRAAFT
+2288 AARAAFT
-2295 AAAGAFVKRDGDSV
+2295 AAADAFVKRDGDSV

-2328 ISLPGLLLST
+2328 ISLPGLLLTT
-2338 GRFEDAR
+2338 GRFADAR

-2351 AAFEKDGLIPNR
+2351 AAFEKGGLIPNKTDGKN
-2363 IAGAHSE
+2363 AE

-2376 PMWYVQALKSYG
+2376 PMWYVQAIKSYA
-2388 EASGDMAFVDEL
+2388 EASGDWAFVDEM
-2400 APVVRRIMNAYE
+2400 APVVRRIMAGYE
-2412 KGVSYERYGRRN
+2412 KGASYERYGRKNR
-2424 TIRMDADGLVSTP
+2424 IYMDSDGLVVTP

-2469 ANLRYLAA
+2469 ANLRFLAA
-2477 LEARAGDPEAAA
+2477 LEARAGDTKAAA
-2489 ARSALA
+2489 ARNALA

-2500 SFNAKFWFETEDNR
+2500 SFNEKFWFETEDNR
-2514 RAWGGAGGAL
+2514 RAWGGTGGAL
-2524 RDVVDGDPHGDA
+2524 RDVVEGDPHGEA

-2577 SDRDSGYRER
+2577 SDRDSGYRAR
-2587 YDTSKPPLEKDQAY
+2587 YDTSKPPLEKDLAY

-2629 ARTGA
+2629 ARTGD
-2634 ETRALLTPLVEALAG
+2634 ETRALITPLVEALAG
-2649 APQGSLHEVYDGGA
+2649 VPEGSLPEVYDGGD
-2663 NDPALKSFSLD
+2663 NDPALKDFSLD
-2674 DPAGLAPIF
+2674 DPAGLAPVF
-2683 KTEGPAQTPGGTRSQ
+2683 RRAGPEQKPGGTRSQ

>member
-1 MKNKASPF
+1 MNTPNFQS
-9 RRYLSAALS
+9 RRAFITAAVSGALVL
-18 AAMLLSSWGPA
+18 ASWGPG
-29 VSSAFAQQ
+29 VTSAFAQQ
-37 VAGRAVN
+37 SAGRASS
-44 VSAVPQLGLLP
+44 VSVVPQLGMVPAGL
-55 VTPGAGL
+55 GAGL
-62 GTPSVLPLSSPLSS
+62 GAQFVNPLTPLTPSIALAPILTPT
-76 LSPSLAAPSLT
+76 LAAPSLT
-87 PALSVAAPAAA
+87 AALPVTARAAA
-98 VPAAAHVGVKAL
+98 VAAAANVAVVNPL
-110 AAKPQI
+110 S
-116 AAAKPVLPALT
+116 AAAKPNLPLNAAV
-127 PVASALEAVKPSAP
+127 PSALEAVKPTAP
-141 GESFGAA
+141 GESYGAA
-148 AAQDFAE
+148 AAEDFAQ

-161 ILNGNGMVA
+161 LLNGNEL
-170 DTGADVDASIRQPF
+170 GADMGAGVDASISRTAFAPLS
-184 RRSDLTPSRENG
+184 RRENG
-196 APVISEPAPPTKPE
+196 APVNINEPAPPTKPE
-210 GEKRGLGFPLALAGL
+210 GEKRGLGFPLVLAGV
-225 SGLAWGL
+225 SGLAWGAVEL
-232 TEFARWGAASFAAA
+232 ARWGANAFNAA
-246 QAEPT
+246 QAASPA
-251 LGATVLAIG
+251 LGSTVLTVA
-260 AIGAMVLTG
+260 AAGAMILTG
-269 AFVLNVA
+269 LFVVNAL

-281 FVGAMWRG
+281 FVGAIVRG
-289 RKVTDN
+289 SKVTDV

-308 RLDGNAAALVKPY
+308 RLDGNAAALIKPY
-321 RPDSRFKDFTFAFAS
+321 RPDNRYKDFTFAFAS
-336 RGQIWVRPELAATPW
+336 RGMIWVRPELAATPW
-351 LLRQIL
+351 LLRQVL
-357 LHELTHMKASAP
+357 LHELTHLKASAP

-374 GALRGLLS
+374 GAFVGLLS
-382 AIVSEVRARASEFK
+382 AFVSEAKARAVEFK
-396 GPRALKQ
+396 GAGALKQ

-431 NPDSKELEDPKL
+431 NPDTKELEDPKL

-451 ARVTTMNDEVPQKAL
+451 ARVTSLNNDEPQKVLAQS
-466 GGAANR
+466 GAAR

-481 TRALPEPE
+481 TLALPAPKTME
-489 SKDNL
+489 NL

-514 VRGAAFE
+514 VRGDSFK
-521 GTTESAAWSDLVGR
+521 GTTEFTAWNDLVGR

-542 GSPRAMKAFEGEVRK
+542 GSRRAMQAFEGEVRK
-557 LWRQIASQRLKGVG
+557 LWRRVASQRLKGVG
-571 VASLMEGLYSG
+571 VTGLMDGLYGG

-593 GPDDPGVVSWEK
+593 GPDDAGVVSWEK

-637 EARVGLWLRPIAGGR
+637 EARVGLWLRPIQGGR
-652 IAASVPNASFTEDG
+652 ITGSVPNASFTEEG

-680 AQLELFDKLEVAVRH
+680 GQLELFDNMEVTVRH

-715 TAIRKYVSASAEVLD
+715 TAIRKYVSANAEVLG

-735 EPHLMDSAELQG
+735 ETHLNDSADLQG

-759 AGSILWIDTGADST
+759 AGSILWIDTGADQT
-773 HTDFGGRLDVVDMV
+773 HADFGGRLDVVDMV

-793 WLGHGTH
+793 WIGHGTH
-800 VAGTSIS
+800 VAGISIS

-814 MAKAAMGTMAKV
+814 MAKDAKGTMAKV

-862 SSADNLAD
+862 TSADNLAD
-870 FFSRLTKQKNSA
+870 FFSQLTKQKNTA

-923 GVPEISFYSSVGPDV
+923 GVPEISFYSSVGPDI

-949 KPEITAIGGDV
+949 KPEITALGGDV
-960 TTSPGSSNVYKDG
+960 TTAPGSSNVYKDG
-973 VYSAKSKDSPRSPSD
+973 IYSAKSKDSQRSASD

-1005 SLAGI
+1005 SLAGV

-1019 AAGAI
+1019 SAGAI
-1024 TPFVAENMAFAVK
+1024 TPFVADNMSFAVK
-1037 AVLMRTAKDMS
+1037 AVLMRTSKDMG

-1055 AGFVDAIAAV
+1055 AGFVDAWAAV
-1065 SLVAGAGTRTLGT
+1065 SLVGASGTRALGAGV
-1078 GARNLWRR
+1078 RNLWRR
-1086 LTGAAAAPVP
+1086 VTGSTPVASP
-1096 DAWGW
+1096 EAWGW

-1120 LAKSEAQEHAE
+1120 LAKSEAQARQD
-1131 GDGSEDGS
+1131 GDAPSDS
-1139 EEGAQDRSLAGNV
+1139 EEPSEEPNGRSAAGNA

-1157 ARRFAAARD
+1157 AKRFIAAREA
-1166 LEVPALLAALKDEVW
+1166 EVPALLEALKDPVW
-1181 LIRLRAAAA
+1181 LIRMRAAAA
-1190 LMNMRSPASAAALA
+1190 LMNMKSPASAAALA
-1204 EAGLNDPDAR
+1204 EIGLNDSDGR

-1225 IPTHSVDALLAK
+1225 IPTHTVDALLSR
-1237 AASNG
+1237 AAANES
-1242 AWDVGVYAAYALV
+1242 WDIGVYAAYALT

-1263 ARVVKELGGADK
+1263 ARAVKELGNADK

-1280 ATWLLGQAGS
+1280 ATWLLGQTGA

-1299 LSGRVR
+1299 LSARVR

-1319 SLSNLADAAPES
+1319 SLSNLADAAPET

-1351 TRTIAKVFPVAVRSK
+1351 TRTIAKIFPVAVRSK
-1366 AFVARLRSEPL
+1366 AFVARLRADPL
-1377 KPIVTDFVVKNRD
+1377 KPIITDFVVKNRD
-1390 AISRPGA
+1390 AVIRPGA

-1422 SGSGVTGVDEAMG
+1422 SGAGVMGVDEAMG
-1435 AVDLIAVSPTGDVLT
+1435 SIDLFVVPPASEGSLDAATL
-1450 NAGMLRRFET
+1450 ARFET
-1460 TVRGVL
+1460 LVKGSLPVSRGL
-1466 PLSGAQWLSV
+1466 WMSV

-1482 ALTIALEHQGW
+1482 ALTIALEHRGW

-1506 TPAEPGGLTLDLGD
+1506 AAAESGGLTVEVGD
-1520 GDKTPVISADADL
+1520 AVPGALHDANL
-1533 SLVRVRAAAGV
+1533 SLVRVRAAGGV

-1549 MAALESV
+1549 MAALERI
-1556 AAAAKHG
+1556 AEAAKG
-1563 RPVLI
+1563 KGPVTI

-1573 APVTRRTPLSMLID
+1573 APVSRRTPLSMLID

-1593 IGVVVGAGNAGP
+1593 VGVVVGAGNAGP
-1605 ARGTVAAPGDSGLAV
+1605 TRGTVAAPGDSALAV
-1620 VVAAASRE
+1620 VVAAASRD

-1635 RGTPEAPR
+1635 RGTPESPR

-1650 DDLKPGESIAAS
+1650 DDLRPGEMLAAAAS
-1662 AAAAADAVL
+1662 AAAEAVL
-1671 GKPAASAVPT
+1671 GAPPSPAKV
-1681 KILGTAAAAERTAA
+1681 LGTAAAAERTAA
-1695 KLSELARILA
+1695 KLAALAGVLA
-1705 DGLAASGRALP
+1705 DGMKAAGHELP
-1716 DGWFLYLTSL
+1716 EGWFPYLTAL
-1726 VKRTLTPMSS
+1726 VKRSVTAMPA
-1736 YLEHEVGS
+1736 YGEHEVGA
-1744 GLFDSQERVLDALRT
+1744 GLFDSNDAAMDALRG

-1767 VREAAALA
+1767 VREAKALA
-1775 DAARKR
+1775 DEARARLAAPTAPASLASGLASRAMGSVLSGLLALSPFHGASVSLADGAARP
-1781 AAPPS
+1781 AS
-1786 ASAAPVPGIVR
+1786 ASA
-1797 RVVSGVL
+1797 
-1804 GLSLAASPAHGS
+1804 
-1816 AAALAEHA
+1816 
-1824 VRSQKAPSAGDAA
+1824 
-1837 SWWKNPAATRTAVT
+1837 WWKDASATRTAVT
-1851 VPLYALRSEKKTDA
+1851 VPLYSLRSQKKNADA

-1871 DLGRY
+1871 DLGAY
-1876 YREELAGQGVDAVL
+1876 YRDELKGQGVDAVL

-1913 DQVDWSSVDEVR
+1913 DQIDWTAVDEVR
-1925 SDPALAAKLVAPS
+1925 ADPALLARLSAPS
-1938 QSVDYPALRAREG
+1938 QSVDYAALRAREG
-1951 GIAREAYARF
+1951 AVARAAYAAFQKTRGPR
-1961 LKAEDTA
+1961 AE
-1968 RARAFAE
+1968 AFAE
-1975 FAAENASWLEEY
+1975 FVARSAGWLDEY
-1987 AEFMALAALIGKP
+1987 SEFMALSSLIGKP
-2000 ALDWSEAEQR
+2000 ALDWTAEEQR
-2010 AARANPAFAGLVAV
+2010 AARNEPGFAQHVAV

-2029 WLARAQLK
+2029 WLAHGQFK
-2037 AAVAEVHA
+2037 AAVGEVHA

-2053 IPMFRAKNSVDAW
+2053 IPMFRAKNGVDAW
-2066 KHPELFAD
+2066 KRPELFAD
-2074 IRTRNPGIINA
+2074 LRSRNPGIVNA
-2085 WVHEDWKDLAL
+2085 YVHEDWKDLAL
-2096 WRWSELGKNGYA
+2096 WRWSRLRESGYA

-2113 YRHWLD
+2113 YRYWLA

-2138 GQLASGDEPGDPYL
+2138 GQLASGDEPGDEYVA
-2152 SALSGVLSARGAFP
+2152 ALSRVLDARGAFP
-2166 LAEAFDGKDADAKR
+2166 LAEAFEGKDADARR
-2180 LGFVT
+2180 LGFIT
-2185 VGGDWKKVSSHDD
+2185 VGGDWKKISSHDD
-2198 PRSPDFLARYFA
+2198 ARSPDFMGRYFA
-2210 ARREGSSGASAKFIA
+2210 ARAEPSSGVAAKFLA

-2234 PFSVKEMR
+2234 PFGVKEMH
-2242 GGVSTWRYRIPLP
+2242 GGVSRWRYRIPLP
-2255 EDADYAARARADAR
+2255 EDADYAARARHDSR

-2275 KAIADGDVWKAPE
+2275 KAIKDGDVWSAAG
-2288 AVRAAFT
+2288 AVREAFG
-2295 AAAGAFVKRDGDSV
+2295 AAADAFVKRDGKSV

-2338 GRFEDAR
+2338 GRFDDAKA
-2345 SVLRRF
+2345 VLRRF

-2363 IAGAHSE
+2363 INGEHSE

-2376 PMWYVQALKSYG
+2376 PMWYVQALKSYA
-2388 EASGDMAFVDEL
+2388 EASGDWAFADEM
-2400 APVVRRIMNAYE
+2400 APVARRIMAGYE
-2412 KGVSYERYGRRN
+2412 KGTGYERFGRMNR
-2424 TIRMDADGLVSTP
+2424 IAMDADGLVSTP

-2446 PEGRDKPVT
+2446 PEGRDMPVT
-2455 PRNGKTVEINALWY
+2455 PRGGKTVEINALWY
-2469 ANLRYLAA
+2469 ANLRFLAA
-2477 LEARAGDPEAAA
+2477 LEARAGDAGAAA
-2489 ARSALA
+2489 ARNALA
-2495 DKVKA
+2495 DKVKT
-2500 SFNAKFWFETEDNR
+2500 SFNDKFWFTTEDNR
-2514 RAWGGAGGAL
+2514 RAWGETGGAL
-2524 RDVVDGDPHGDA
+2524 RDVVEGDPHGDA
-2536 IRPNMLFAVSRGG
+2536 IRPNILFAVSRGG
-2549 DLLSPERRRAVVL
+2549 DLLTPERRRAVVL

-2577 SDRDSGYRER
+2577 SSRDSGYRER

-2606 WPWLMGAFAEALA
+2606 WPWLMGAYAEALA

-2629 ARTGA
+2629 ARTSA
-2634 ETRALLTPLVEALAG
+2634 ETRALITPLVEALAG
-2649 APQGSLHEVYDGGA
+2649 GPVGSLPEVYDGGA
-2663 NDPALKSFSLD
+2663 NDPALQAFSLD
-2674 DPAGLAPIF
+2674 DPAGLAPVF
-2683 KTEGPAQTPGGTRSQ
+2683 KNAGPAQAAGGTRSQ

>member
-1 MKNKASPF
+1 MKKYSSS
-9 RRYLSAALS
+9 RRCLSAALC
-18 AAMLLSSWGPA
+18 AAMLLSSWGPNA
-29 VSSAFAQQ
+29 SSAFAQR
-37 VAGRAVN
+37 VAGK
-44 VSAVPQLGLLP
+44 VSSVSVVPQLGLLP
-55 VTPGAGL
+55 ATPGAGS
-62 GTPSVLPLSSPLSS
+62 GTPSVLPLSSPLTS
-76 LSPSLAAPSLT
+76 LSPSLAAPSLNAAR
-87 PALSVAAPAAA
+87 PVAAPAAA
-98 VPAAAHVGVKAL
+98 VAAAAQVAVKPL
-110 AAKPQI
+110 I
-116 AAAKPVLPALT
+116 AAAKPVLPAAAV
-127 PVASALEAVKPSAP
+127 PSALEAVKPSAP
-141 GESFGAA
+141 GEAFGRAA
-148 AAQDFAE
+148 AEDFAA
-155 RITGER
+155 RVTGER
-161 ILNGNGMVA
+161 LLNGNGMVA
-170 DTGADVDASIRQPF
+170 DTGASVDASAAESF
-184 RRSDLTPSRENG
+184 RRSQLSAPRENG
-196 APVISEPAPPTKPE
+196 APVNVHEPAPPTKPE
-210 GEKRGLGFPLALAGL
+210 GEKRGLGFPLAFAGL

-232 TEFARWGAASFAAA
+232 VEFARWGAHALSAAP
-246 QAEPT
+246 AEPT
-251 LGATVLAIG
+251 IGGTILAVA
-260 AIGAMVLTG
+260 AIGAMALTG
-269 AFVLNVA
+269 VFVLNA
-276 VDAVS
+276 LVDAVA
-281 FVGAMWRG
+281 FVGAVWRG
-289 RKVTDN
+289 RKVTDAD
-295 ELRAFLRAEVLEG
+295 LRAFLRAEVLEG
-308 RLDGNAAALVKPY
+308 RLDGNAAALIKPY
-321 RPDSRFKDFTFAFAS
+321 RPDNRWKDFTFAFAS

-382 AIVSEVRARASEFK
+382 ALVSELRARASEFK

-451 ARVTTMNDEVPQKAL
+451 ARVTALNDDQPQKAL
-466 GGAANR
+466 AGASNR

-481 TRALPEPE
+481 TRALPAPDSRE
-489 SKDNL
+489 NL

-521 GTTESAAWSDLVGR
+521 GTSESSAWSDLVGR
-535 AERLREN
+535 AQRLREN
-542 GSPRAMKAFEGEVRK
+542 GSSRALKAFEGEVRK

-571 VASLMEGLYSG
+571 VSSLMDGLYAG

-593 GPDDPGVVSWEK
+593 GPDDAGVVSWEK
-605 LLRYWESAD
+605 LLRYWESTD

-637 EARVGLWLRPIAGGR
+637 EARVGLWLRPIQGGR
-652 IAASVPNASFTEDG
+652 IAASVPNASFTEEG

-680 AQLELFDKLEVAVRH
+680 KQLELFDKMEVAVRH

-715 TAIRKYVSASAEVLD
+715 SAIRKYVSSSAEILD
-730 SQSNF
+730 SQSDF

-773 HTDFGGRLDVVDMV
+773 HADFGGRLDVVDMV

-793 WLGHGTH
+793 WIGHGTH

-814 MAKAAMGTMAKV
+814 MARGAAGTMAKV

-844 IAQKKGVDV
+844 IAQRKGVDV

-870 FFSRLTKQKNSA
+870 FFSQLTKQKNVA

-973 VYSAKSKDSPRSPSD
+973 VYSAKSKDSPRSASD
-988 LDDGKHTGMS
+988 LEDGKHTGMS

-1005 SLAGI
+1005 SLAGV

-1019 AAGAI
+1019 SAGAI

-1037 AVLMRTAKDMS
+1037 AVLMRTAKDMG
-1048 VPLWFQG
+1048 VPVWFQG
-1055 AGFVDAIAAV
+1055 AGFVDAISAV
-1065 SLVAGAGTRTLGT
+1065 SLVAGSGTRALGA
-1078 GARNLWRR
+1078 GVRGLWRR
-1086 LTGAAAAPVP
+1086 LTGSAAAPAP
-1096 DAWGW
+1096 GAWVW

-1120 LAKSEAQEHAE
+1120 LAKSEAQALQE
-1131 GDGSEDGS
+1131 GENPDEPS
-1139 EEGAQDRSLAGNV
+1139 EEPADRSAAGNA

-1166 LEVPALLAALKDEVW
+1166 AEVPALLAALKDEVW
-1181 LIRLRAAAA
+1181 LVRMRAAAV
-1190 LMNMRSPASAAALA
+1190 LMNLKSPASAAALA
-1204 EAGLNDPDAR
+1204 ETGLQDPDAR

-1225 IPTHSVDALLAK
+1225 IPTHSVDALLSK
-1237 AASNG
+1237 AAANES
-1242 AWDVGVYAAYALV
+1242 WDVGVYAAYALV
-1255 RRGDRSAI
+1255 RRGDRSAV
-1263 ARVVKELGGADK
+1263 ARAVKELANPDK

-1280 ATWLLGQAGS
+1280 SAWLLGQAGS

-1299 LSGRVR
+1299 LSARVR

-1319 SLSNLADAAPES
+1319 SLSNLADAAPETI
-1331 LSDRVVTDLLD
+1331 SDRVVTDLLD

-1366 AFVARLRSEPL
+1366 AFVARLRAEPL
-1377 KPIVTDFVVKNRD
+1377 KPIITDFVVKNRD

-1407 AAGVPLDAPTSPMDA
+1407 AAGVPLDAPTSPMDS
-1422 SGSGVTGVDEAMG
+1422 SGAGVLGVDEAMG
-1435 AVDLIAVSPTGDVLT
+1435 PVDLFVVPP
-1450 NAGMLRRFET
+1450 AGETALDAATAKRFET
-1460 TVRGVL
+1460 ETRGVL
-1466 PLSGAQWLSV
+1466 PASRGLWLSV

-1482 ALTIALEHQGW
+1482 ALTLTLEHRGW

-1506 TPAEPGGLTLDLGD
+1506 APAETGGLTIDLGD
-1520 GDKTPVISADADL
+1520 GDKAPELPADADL
-1533 SLVRVRAAAGV
+1533 TLVRVRAAAGV

-1556 AAAAKHG
+1556 AAAAKGG
-1563 RPVLI
+1563 RPALI

-1593 IGVVVGAGNAGP
+1593 VGVVVGAGNAGP
-1605 ARGTVAAPGDSGLAV
+1605 GKGTVAAPGDSGLAV
-1620 VVAAASRE
+1620 VVAAASAD

-1643 VTWTDLV
+1643 VSWTDLV
-1650 DDLKPGESIAAS
+1650 DDLKPGEALAQA

-1671 GKPAASAVPT
+1671 GTTAPAPAPAKT
-1681 KILGTAAAAERTAA
+1681 TGTAAAAERTAA
-1695 KLSELARILA
+1695 KMAALARVLA
-1705 DGLAASGRALP
+1705 EGMTAAGRALP
-1716 DGWFLYLTSL
+1716 DGWFLYLAAL
-1726 VKRTLTPMSS
+1726 VKRTATPLPA
-1736 YLEHEVGS
+1736 YREHEVGA
-1744 GLFDSQERVLDALRT
+1744 GLFDSQERALDALRA

-1767 VREAAALA
+1767 VREAKSLA
-1775 DAARKR
+1775 DHARTRAAWAPAPGAPIAGLAGRAAR
-1781 AAPPS
+1781 AVLSGLLAFAPFQSFSSSLTDETVRPS
-1786 ASAAPVPGIVR
+1786 
-1797 RVVSGVL
+1797 
-1804 GLSLAASPAHGS
+1804 
-1816 AAALAEHA
+1816 
-1824 VRSQKAPSAGDAA
+1824 GDAA
-1837 SWWKNPAATRTAVT
+1837 AWWKDSSATRTAVT
-1851 VPLYALRSEKKTDA
+1851 VPLYALRSPRKSDA

-1913 DQVDWSSVDEVR
+1913 DQVDWASVDEVR
-1925 SDPALAAKLVAPS
+1925 ADPVLAAKVVAPS
-1938 QSVDYPALRAREG
+1938 QSVNYRALRAREG
-1951 GIAREAYARF
+1951 GVAREAHARF
-1961 LKAEDTA
+1961 LKAGDSP

-1975 FAAENASWLEEY
+1975 FAAKNAGWLDEY
-1987 AEFMALAALIGKP
+1987 AEFMALSALIGKP
-2000 ALDWSEAEQR
+2000 ALDWTAQEES
-2010 AARANPAFAGLVAV
+2010 AARAKPAFAELAAV

-2029 WLARAQLK
+2029 WLAHGQLK

-2045 AGGKVLFD
+2045 AGGKALFD

-2066 KHPELFAD
+2066 RRPEMFAD
-2074 IRTRNPGIINA
+2074 LRTRNPGIINA
-2085 WVHEDWKDLAL
+2085 WIHEDWKDLAL
-2096 WRWSELGKNGYA
+2096 WRWSELRKNGYA

-2113 YRHWLD
+2113 YRHWLE

-2138 GQLASGDEPGDPYL
+2138 GQLASGDEPGDEFVA
-2152 SALSGVLSARGAFP
+2152 ALSGVLGARGAFP
-2166 LAEAFDGKDADAKR
+2166 LAEAFEGKDADAKR

-2198 PRSPDFLARYFA
+2198 PRSPDFLARYFS
-2210 ARREGSSGASAKFIA
+2210 ARREGSSGANAKFVA

-2234 PFSVKEMR
+2234 PFAVKEMR
-2242 GGVSTWRYRIPLP
+2242 NGSSTWRYRIPLP
-2255 EDADYAARARADAR
+2255 EDADYANRARSDAR
-2269 PQLRAL
+2269 PQLRML
-2275 KAIADGDVWKAPE
+2275 KASRDGDVWKAPE
-2288 AVRAAFT
+2288 AARAAF
-2295 AAAGAFVKRDGDSV
+2295 AAAAAAFVKRDGDSV

-2328 ISLPGLLLST
+2328 ISLPGLLLAT
-2338 GRFEDAR
+2338 GRFADAK

-2363 IAGAHSE
+2363 IDGARSE

-2388 EASGDMAFVDEL
+2388 EASGDRAFVDEMT
-2400 APVVRRIMNAYE
+2400 PVVRRIMAAYE
-2412 KGVSYERYGRRN
+2412 KGASYERYGRRN
-2424 TIRMDADGLVSTP
+2424 RIYMDADGLVVTP

-2446 PEGRDKPVT
+2446 PEGRDRPVT

-2469 ANLRYLAA
+2469 ANLRFLAA
-2477 LEARAGDPEAAA
+2477 LEARAGDAKAAA
-2489 ARSALA
+2489 ARGALA

-2500 SFNAKFWFETEDNR
+2500 SFNEKFWFETEDNR
-2514 RAWGGAGGAL
+2514 RVWGGTGGAL
-2524 RDVVDGDPHGDA
+2524 RDVVEGDPHGDA

-2577 SDRDSGYRER
+2577 SDRDSGYRAR

-2629 ARTGA
+2629 ARAGA
-2634 ETRALLTPLVEALAG
+2634 ETRALITPLVEALAG
-2649 APQGSLHEVYDGGA
+2649 VPEGSLPEVYDGGD

-2674 DPAGLAPIF
+2674 DPEGLAPVF
-2683 KTEGPAQTPGGTRSQ
+2683 KRAGPAQSAGGTRSQ
-2698 AWSVAEILRLL
+2698 AWSVAEVLRLF